1 MTLAP
6 RTHHL
11 TADDGRRLGVHSLGS
26 GPGVLVVHG
35 AMQSGRSQLD
45 LARLLGDDL
54 EVHLLDRRGRGTSGP
69 WQPGDA
75 DAGREVA
82 DVVAAL
88 GATGATRVLGISSG
102 ALLALRAAA
111 ATGPVL
117 THLAAFEPPLYVGDD
132 GGSALLERLDRFDE
146 AHAAG
151 RLDRATAIAV
161 QVSQMGPPWLF
172 GLPTGVLAL
181 AARGMLR
188 GGRGQ
193 GDPASALELATDAA
207 AVVAVVR
214 ANLGRQGELAAVR
227 ARTLLLAGT
236 RTRPYLRRAVQT
248 LAEVVPGAE
257 RVDLD
262 GTDHGATQ
270 NRSDRGRPEAVAPV
284 LRRFLLEDAPAT
296 RR

>member
-1 MTLAP
+1 M
-6 RTHHL
+6 
-11 TADDGRRLGVHSLGS
+11 
-26 GPGVLVVHG
+26 
-35 AMQSGRSQLD
+35 
-45 LARLLGDDL
+45 
-54 EVHLLDRRGRGTSGP
+54 HLLDRRGRGTSGP

-88 GATGATRVLGISSG
+88 GATGATRVLGIGSG

-193 GDPASALELATDAA
+193 GDEPSAREPGD
-207 AVVAVVR
+207 R
-214 ANLGRQGELAAVR
+214 AGRRRRRRAGEPGARGRVAAVR